1 MSAAAARTRLAP
13 ARRDLVSLV
22 PPSDSVVW
30 IGPETKLVGWDL
42 DRFEVGTG
50 SDRFARTW
58 RLLSAAFDSL
68 EVRDE
73 VGGPGSGP
81 LAFASFTFDEASET
95 SVAVIPRVVVG
106 TRDAIGW
113 VTATGDPVVDDVD
126 GGAVAVTA
134 RGERESLFRPWRSH
148 AEAGFRVPRIRYA
161 GTSVAEI
168 EWLEAVE
175 SAIGEIRSGALEKVV
190 LARDVEVWA
199 DEELDVRALAA
210 RLFRRFPQCYTFAI
224 GELVGATP
232 ELLVRRMGRAV
243 ESLVLAG
250 SARRSTDEA
259 ADETIGAELLASAK
273 DAHEHRLAVESV
285 ADTLG
290 PLCDDLRVSSEPW
303 LLKLANVQHLATS
316 VSGELGDDMNVLE
329 IVGRLHPTAA
339 VCGTPTAAA
348 LEVIRRL
355 EPVDRGRYAG
365 PVGWVDAAGNGEFGI
380 ALRCADVRGTRARL
394 WAGNGIV
401 DGSVPEA
408 ELEETR
414 LKLRAVQSALED
426 SD

>member
-1 MSAAAARTRLAP
+1 
-13 ARRDLVSLV
+13 VSLV

-42 DRFEVGTG
+42 DRFEVGG
-50 SDRFARTW
+50 GPDRFARTW

-68 EVRDE
+68 EVHDE

-81 LAFASFTFDEASET
+81 LAFASFTFDEVSES
-95 SVAVIPRVVVG
+95 SVAAIPSVVVG
-106 TRDAIGW
+106 TREAIGW
-113 VTATGDPVVDDVD
+113 ATTGDPAEPDADGGILLGAA
-126 GGAVAVTA
+126 GGAVTA
-134 RGERESLFRPWRSH
+134 PGERESLFRPWRRQ
-148 AEAGFRVPRIRYA
+148 AVADFRVPRIRYA

-175 SAIGEIRSGALEKVV
+175 IAIGEIRSGALEKVV

-210 RLFRRFPQCYTFAI
+210 RLVRRFPQCYTFAI

-232 ELLVRRMGRAV
+232 ELLMRRMGRGV

-316 VSGELGDDMNVLE
+316 VSGELRDDMNVLE

-348 LEVIRRL
+348 LDVIRRL

-414 LKLRAVQSALED
+414 LKLRAVQSALEGPD
-426 SD
+426 